1 MRVPEEL
8 LTEVPNILHE
18 AGIKNIPKKEKCKK
32 AKWLSEENLQI
43 DEKREAKGK
52 GEKERYT
59 RLNVEFQR
67 IARRDKKAFLNN
79 AKK

>member
-1 MRVPEEL
+1 VASGQDTSLDPIWL
-8 LTEVPNILHE
+8 PY
-18 AGIKNIPKKEKCKK
+18 P
-32 AKWLSEENLQI
+32 KWLCEENLQI

-52 GEKERYT
+52 GEKQRYT